1 MGTNRRGSLADRVV
15 YYSFIALGAVFVWFL
30 VGLPVLQSVHAD
42 IAFQSFLAFS
52 AIACIAV
59 SLLAYKER
67 PSPFLILFLSA
78 LFFSTNAHTGF
89 AIVTLFTA
97 DSPILIWSTLD
108 IFNGL
113 LELALFSLLLFISV
127 WSDERGKRYSAK
139 KLYSL
144 AIVLGIVLLL
154 IYGALSE
161 IVVPTIPLSLFQGL
175 GIITFGVDISL
186 LGATIYLVFQSSKK
200 KPPYHSAAFITFCVL
215 LSASAV
221 PLIIPILQP
230 SIIWTLSVVLHS
242 VSFFILYLSLSVPY
256 MQNFGMKP
264 RNATFLSSG
273 ISVLFLAPF
282 IITLAVEGLVPGF
295 YSPDIGAYTIIH
307 LGAASL
313 SAVMALLTYGHAKT
327 RKQKNLYP
335 LILLFVSWTVVDIT
349 QVLLS
354 QVPTPYAGESLVP
367 YITGSIVSL
376 FALFLAIRWTMSE
389 PRSNLPRPEFWPIL
403 GAAIQMTLVTI
414 AEMTQTELHGAVPG
428 LVESPL
434 GRSTLLVINLFAMFL
449 FTYFIGNLS
458 KTSGGGFTV
467 EILLSG
473 FLSLWIIPNILK
485 ANFLDWTAGWY
496 SAEVL
501 LLVALLCGPA
511 ILGMLYL
518 REMRRTETAHQ
529 RARVY
534 SDLLVHDI
542 SNYHQAIIISL
553 GLLEVNGIQTSL
565 REQIVRDAQTELHR
579 ADDLIRNVR
588 QLGKSEEI
596 SFQNFE
602 CLDLVQCIR
611 NSYENAIPSLHE
623 QSIEFTINRNLGECY
638 VQAHPLIDG
647 IFTNLLRNAV
657 QYSPD
662 KKRIEV
668 VLELGVNE
676 EGAIWIVRVI
686 DYGQG
691 IEPEKKTDLF
701 NRFMTGARG
710 TGLGLSVAKTLA
722 EVFGGTISVEDRV
735 PGDFT
740 KGTVFI
746 LTLPVAP

>member
-1 MGTNRRGSLADRVV
+1 
-15 YYSFIALGAVFVWFL
+15 
-30 VGLPVLQSVHAD
+30 
-42 IAFQSFLAFS
+42 
-52 AIACIAV
+52 
-59 SLLAYKER
+59 
-67 PSPFLILFLSA
+67 
-78 LFFSTNAHTGF
+78 
-89 AIVTLFTA
+89 
-97 DSPILIWSTLD
+97 
-108 IFNGL
+108 
-113 LELALFSLLLFISV
+113 
-127 WSDERGKRYSAK
+127 
-139 KLYSL
+139 
-144 AIVLGIVLLL
+144 
-154 IYGALSE
+154 
-161 IVVPTIPLSLFQGL
+161 
-175 GIITFGVDISL
+175 
-186 LGATIYLVFQSSKK
+186 
-200 KPPYHSAAFITFCVL
+200 
-215 LSASAV
+215 
-221 PLIIPILQP
+221 
-230 SIIWTLSVVLHS
+230 
-242 VSFFILYLSLSVPY
+242 
-256 MQNFGMKP
+256 
-264 RNATFLSSG
+264 
-273 ISVLFLAPF
+273 
-282 IITLAVEGLVPGF
+282 
-295 YSPDIGAYTIIH
+295 
-307 LGAASL
+307 
-313 SAVMALLTYGHAKT
+313 
-327 RKQKNLYP
+327 
-335 LILLFVSWTVVDIT
+335 
-349 QVLLS
+349 
-354 QVPTPYAGESLVP
+354 
-367 YITGSIVSL
+367 
-376 FALFLAIRWTMSE
+376 
-389 PRSNLPRPEFWPIL
+389 
-403 GAAIQMTLVTI
+403 
-414 AEMTQTELHGAVPG
+414 
-428 LVESPL
+428 
-434 GRSTLLVINLFAMFL
+434 
-449 FTYFIGNLS
+449 
-458 KTSGGGFTV
+458 V

-740 KGTVFI
+740 KGTVVI
-746 LTLPVAP
+746 LILPVAP